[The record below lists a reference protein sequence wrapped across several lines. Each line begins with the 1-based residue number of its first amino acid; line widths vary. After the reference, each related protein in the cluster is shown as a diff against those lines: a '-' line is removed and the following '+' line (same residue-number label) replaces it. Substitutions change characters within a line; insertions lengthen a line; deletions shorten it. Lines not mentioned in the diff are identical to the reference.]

1 MHITSPRAPE
11 PSWCAVKEAPSPS
24 HATGQS
30 LLCCPRSSP
39 DHFLPA
45 HSSWC
50 FFFSSTKVLVGKSFF
65 HLLACSVFYIKAPQ
79 NQLDVSTADT
89 IAEKQVLFHID
100 SSFSQSSPFCFN
112 FSLFEARPA
121 AQFVFVQHP
130 SWGGWGWPSEC
141 CHTTKKHWE
150 LCPSTLASRTT
161 SPFPSRGTA
170 RKHHAW

>member
-1 MHITSPRAPE
+1 MLQDSPCFA
-11 PSWCAVKEAPSPS
+11 A
-24 HATGQS
+24 HG
-30 LLCCPRSSP
+30 LLQTISSQ
-39 DHFLPA
+39 LTA
-45 HSSWC
+45 LGA
-50 FFFSSTKVLVGKSFF
+50 FFSSTKVLVGKSFF
-65 HLLACSVFYIKAPQ
+65 YLLARSIFHIKAPQ
-79 NQLDVSTADT
+79 NQLDVSTANT
-89 IAEKQVLFHID
+89 IAEKRVLFCID